1 VRHPYPDVSSVE
13 VAERL
18 AKSLGIITLPG
29 RFFGEGQEAFLRFA
43 FANADVAGIEATGA
57 RLPRLRL

>member
-1 VRHPYPDVSSVE
+1 VT

-18 AKSLGIITLPG
+18 AKSLGIVTLPG
-29 RFFGEGQEAFLRFA
+29 IFFGEGQEAFLRFA